1 MFFLFNILK
10 NFLIIYLFFIINKIN
25 KYKNIKENFNKKKY
39 LLKLKNKNLIKENM
53 QKNKK
58 IFYFGYILC
67 SNKCPK
73 FFKKIKNKKIFK
85 KNNFIFLSINKKEN
99 SCIIEKNL
107 NKFKKKNIK
116 SLYSNLKKKIIFSK
130 IFKIIYKYKKNRISH
145 SQTLYNI
152 NIKNKKYI
160 NIEKI

>member
-1 MFFLFNILK
+1 M
-10 NFLIIYLFFIINKIN
+10 FFIINKIN

-39 LLKLKNKNLIKENM
+39 LLKLKNKNLIKESI
-53 QKNKK
+53 QKDKK
-58 IFYFGYILC
+58 MFYFWYILC

-85 KNNFIFLSINKKEN
+85 KNNFLFLSINKKEN
-99 SCIIEKNL
+99 SYIIEKNL

-130 IFKIIYKYKKNRISH
+130 TFKIIYKYKKNKISH
-145 SQTLYNI
+145 SQIICNV

>member
-1 MFFLFNILK
+1 MYFFNILK
-10 NFLIIYLFFIINKIN
+10 IFLIIYLFFIINKIN
-25 KYKNIKENFNKKKY
+25 KYKNIKENFSKKKY
-39 LLKLKNKNLIKENM
+39 LLKLKNKILIKEDI

-67 SNKCPK
+67 SSKCPK

-99 SCIIEKNL
+99 SYIIEKNL

-116 SLYSNLKKKIIFSK
+116 SIYSNLKKKIIFSK
-130 IFKIIYKYKKNRISH
+130 IFKIIYKYKKNKINH
-145 SQTLYNI
+145 SQILYKI

-160 NIEKI
+160 NIKKF

>member
-10 NFLIIYLFFIINKIN
+10 KLLTIYFFFIINKIN

-39 LLKLKNKNLIKENM
+39 LLKLKNKNLIKGQIQE
-53 QKNKK
+53 NKK
-58 IFYFGYILC
+58 VFYFGYILC

-73 FFKKIKNKKIFK
+73 FFKKIKNKNIFK
-85 KNNFIFLSINKKEN
+85 KNNFVFLSINKKEN
-99 SCIIEKNL
+99 SNIIEKNL

-116 SLYSNLKKKIIFSK
+116 QLYSNLKKKIIFSK
-130 IFKIIYKYKKNRISH
+130 IFKIIYKYKKNKINH
-145 SQTLYNI
+145 SQILYNI

-160 NIEKI
+160 NVEKI

>member
-39 LLKLKNKNLIKENM
+39 LLKLKNKNLIKESI
-53 QKNKK
+53 QKDKK
-58 IFYFGYILC
+58 MFYFWYILC

-85 KNNFIFLSINKKEN
+85 KNNFLFLSINKKEN
-99 SCIIEKNL
+99 SYIIEKNL

-130 IFKIIYKYKKNRISH
+130 TFKIIYKYKKNKISH
-145 SQTLYNI
+145 SQIICNV